1 MEQRG
6 TLKNWNDEKGFGFI
20 RPEQGG
26 DEVFAHI
33 SAVRGDRRPVA
44 GDEVLYVA
52 GPDGKGRLRAEH
64 IRLDAGMTLDKPSI
78 RQRSKP
84 ARTPSRPA
92 QAPRPRQQRHDG
104 IQDLPV
110 KLVLFAVLCV
120 LPVWESLHVLS
131 TRYSLFPLALYGS
144 ASLVAFLFYWH
155 DKQSALKAQR
165 RIPEKTLHMLEL
177 AGGWP
182 GGLVAQQIFRH
193 KTRKVS
199 YQAVFWIIVLL
210 HEALWAD
217 ELFFH
222 RLHLFDRVPLFF

>member
-6 TLKNWNDEKGFGFI
+6 TLKSWNDEKGFGFI

-44 GDEVLYVA
+44 GEKVLYVA

-64 IRLDAGMTLDKPSI
+64 IRLNAGMTLDKPSI
-78 RQRSKP
+78 RQRSTP
-84 ARTPSRPA
+84 ARTASRSA

-120 LPVWESLHVLS
+120 LPVWGSLHVLS

-165 RIPEKTLHMLEL
+165 LSAWL
-177 AGGWP
+177 
-182 GGLVAQQIFRH
+182 IFQ
-193 KTRKVS
+193 S
-199 YQAVFWIIVLL
+199 VLMQ
-210 HEALWAD
+210 H
-217 ELFFH
+217 
-222 RLHLFDRVPLFF
+222 